1 MKCVALDIP
10 QTHSTSGVENKDGVG
25 ELTPGDM
32 DCGPS
37 PSPCFI
43 LLITPRSGSFSPHFT
58 KEQNDSSFPSSGRCC
73 TQDFNQALLALSP
86 MWAFLVLFS
95 FLFLLQSHAEL
106 EISISFSKYLT
117 TAFCFVGAKEGSIV
131 TFLRVWSNYF

>member
-58 KEQNDSSFPSSGRCC
+58 KEQNDS
-73 TQDFNQALLALSP
+73 QASLRLA
-86 MWAFLVLFS
+86 
-95 FLFLLQSHAEL
+95 
-106 EISISFSKYLT
+106 
-117 TAFCFVGAKEGSIV
+117 GAAPRILIKH
-131 TFLRVWSNYF
+131 FWP